1 MDFNTTGILI
11 LIMLIFWQFIM
22 WKNIKLKKW
31 QNLSL
36 GVIMIGLGGWLIYL
50 TFIMYVNFYFLFLS
64 GIEYVNV

>member
-31 QNLSL
+31 QDLSL
-36 GVIMIGLGGWLIYL
+36 GVIMIGLGDG
-50 TFIMYVNFYFLFLS
+50 
-64 GIEYVNV
+64 

>member
-31 QNLSL
+31 QDLSL

-50 TFIMYVNFYFLFLS
+50 TFIM
-64 GIEYVNV
+64 

>member
-31 QNLSL
+31 QELSL
-36 GVIMIGLGGWLIYL
+36 GVIMIGLTGWLIYL
-50 TFIMYVNFYFLFLS
+50 TFIM
-64 GIEYVNV
+64 

>member
-1 MDFNTTGILI
+1 SILYINSMDFNTTGILI

-31 QNLSL
+31 QDLSL

-50 TFIMYVNFYFLFLS
+50 TFIM
-64 GIEYVNV
+64 

>member
-31 QNLSL
+31 QELSL

-50 TFIMYVNFYFLFLS
+50 TFIM
-64 GIEYVNV
+64 

>member
-31 QNLSL
+31 QELSL
-36 GVIMIGLGGWLIYL
+36 DIIMIGLSGWLIYL
-50 TFIMYVNFYFLFLS
+50 TFIM
-64 GIEYVNV
+64 

>member
-31 QNLSL
+31 QELSL
-36 GVIMIGLGGWLIYL
+36 GVIMIGLAGWLIYL
-50 TFIMYVNFYFLFLS
+50 TFIM
-64 GIEYVNV
+64 

>member
-1 MDFNTTGILI
+1 LYINSMDFNTTGIVI

-31 QNLSL
+31 QDLSL

-50 TFIMYVNFYFLFLS
+50 TFIM
-64 GIEYVNV
+64 

>member
-31 QNLSL
+31 QDLSL
-36 GVIMIGLGGWLIYL
+36 GVIMIGLAGWLIYL
-50 TFIMYVNFYFLFLS
+50 TFIM
-64 GIEYVNV
+64 

>member
-1 MDFNTTGILI
+1 MDFNITGILI

-31 QNLSL
+31 QELSL

-50 TFIMYVNFYFLFLS
+50 TFIM
-64 GIEYVNV
+64 

>member
-31 QNLSL
+31 QDLSL
-36 GVIMIGLGGWLIYL
+36 GVVMIGLGGWLIYL
-50 TFIMYVNFYFLFLS
+50 TFIM
-64 GIEYVNV
+64 

>member
-1 MDFNTTGILI
+1 MNFNTTGILI

-31 QNLSL
+31 QDLSL

-50 TFIMYVNFYFLFLS
+50 TFIM
-64 GIEYVNV
+64 

>member
-36 GVIMIGLGGWLIYL
+36 GVIMIGLAGWLIYL
-50 TFIMYVNFYFLFLS
+50 TFIM
-64 GIEYVNV
+64 

>member
-1 MDFNTTGILI
+1 MDFNTTGIVI

-31 QNLSL
+31 QELSL

-50 TFIMYVNFYFLFLS
+50 TFIM
-64 GIEYVNV
+64 

>member
-31 QNLSL
+31 QDLLL

-50 TFIMYVNFYFLFLS
+50 TFIM
-64 GIEYVNV
+64 

>member
-1 MDFNTTGILI
+1 MDFNTTGIVI

-50 TFIMYVNFYFLFLS
+50 TFIM
-64 GIEYVNV
+64 

>member
-31 QNLSL
+31 QELSL
-36 GVIMIGLGGWLIYL
+36 GIIMIGLAGWLIYL
-50 TFIMYVNFYFLFLS
+50 TFIM
-64 GIEYVNV
+64 

>member
-1 MDFNTTGILI
+1 MDFNTTGIVI

-31 QNLSL
+31 QDLSL

-50 TFIMYVNFYFLFLS
+50 TFIM
-64 GIEYVNV
+64 

>member
-31 QNLSL
+31 QDLSL

-50 TFIMYVNFYFLFLS
+50 TFI
-64 GIEYVNV
+64 I